1 MNDAIYINAYGVV
14 SIYKV
19 IDDKKSLKEILEKYN
34 DKNIE
39 DFIELISNLKDSNRI
54 SLETDSEL
62 ELKPEEYKKDY
73 NFIFTKKFI

>member
-19 IDDKKSLKEILEKYN
+19 IDDKKSLKEILEKYS

-39 DFIELISNLKDSNRI
+39 DFIELISNLKDSNKI

-73 NFIFTKKFI
+73 NFIFIKKFI